1 MLFSLDFHNNTML
14 SWFFFF
20 FLVIDVYFLIPAAIE
35 QIFNPITELV
45 ITVKIPS
52 KEVKADIDI
61 QLVIVEAKVGKRSI

>member
-45 ITVKIPS
+45 ITVRIPS

>member
-20 FLVIDVYFLIPAAIE
+20 FLVIDVNFLIPAAIE

-45 ITVKIPS
+45 ITVRIPS

>member
-45 ITVKIPS
+45 ITVRIPS
-52 KEVKADIDI
+52 KELKADIDI

>member
-20 FLVIDVYFLIPAAIE
+20 FLVIDVYFLITAAIE

-45 ITVKIPS
+45 ITVRIPS

>member
-1 MLFSLDFHNNTML
+1 ML

-20 FLVIDVYFLIPAAIE
+20 FLVIDIYFLIPAAIE

-45 ITVKIPS
+45 ITVRIPS

>member
-45 ITVKIPS
+45 ITVRIPS

-61 QLVIVEAKVGKRSI
+61 QLVIVEAKVGQRSI

>member
-45 ITVKIPS
+45 ITVRIPS

-61 QLVIVEAKVGKRSI
+61 QLVIVEAKVGKRST

>member
-14 SWFFFF
+14 SWLFFF

-45 ITVKIPS
+45 IPVRIPS
-52 KEVKADIDI
+52 KDVKADIDI
-61 QLVIVEAKVGKRSI
+61 QPVIVEAKVGKRSI

>member
-20 FLVIDVYFLIPAAIE
+20 FLVIDVYFLIPAAIG

-45 ITVKIPS
+45 ITVRIPS